1 MRERVLDASVVLT
14 WFAEEGTSSAREL
27 RAEYESG
34 ELAVLAPSLIH
45 LEILNVAGRRWSWS
59 AEALQELAEALDG
72 LSLELV
78 EPDLTTVAK
87 WVAAG
92 LTAYDA
98 AYVAVAEA
106 AASPLITTDETILSV
121 ASQIASRPGP
131 TANSARDDDNR
142 GGT

>member
-1 MRERVLDASVVLT
+1 MRECVLDASVILT
-14 WFAEEGTSSAREL
+14 WFAEEGTSPARAL

-34 ELAVLAPSLIH
+34 DLAVLAPPLIH

-59 AEALQELAEALDG
+59 EEALQKLAEGLDD
-72 LSLELV
+72 LALELL
-78 EPDLTTVAK
+78 EPELTTVAT

-106 AASPLITTDETILSV
+106 AAIPLLTMDERILSV
-121 ASQIASRPGP
+121 APRVAARP
-131 TANSARDDDNR
+131 A
-142 GGT
+142 